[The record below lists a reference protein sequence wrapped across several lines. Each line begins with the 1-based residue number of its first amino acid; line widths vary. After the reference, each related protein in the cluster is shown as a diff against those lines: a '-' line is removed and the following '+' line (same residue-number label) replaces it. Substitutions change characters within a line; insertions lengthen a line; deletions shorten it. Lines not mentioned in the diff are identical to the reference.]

1 MAKRIVRLCSWLF
14 HSAREHTAYVTVV
27 NDTENVIMDFTV
39 NYSLDIPICISQ
51 IPLDTAFL
59 REVLP
64 GVIIVYR
71 GYAVY
76 AV

>member
-1 MAKRIVRLCSWLF
+1 
-14 HSAREHTAYVTVV
+14 
-27 NDTENVIMDFTV
+27 MDFTV